1 MTFHC
6 HIKTPVELW
15 WYINIFKQILTGTPL
30 RPRGPCGNN
39 HNYLQYGCVT
49 GLSFPVYDQQCQT
62 FQS

>member
-6 HIKTPVELW
+6 HIKTQW
-15 WYINIFKQILTGTPL
+15 WYIHIFKQILTGTPL

-39 HNYLQYGCVT
+39 HNYNTDTVAT

-62 FQS
+62 SQS